1 MRARSLTML
10 AVVLPITGLSVAG
23 CAPSLAGSG
32 DGGGTIHQIQLRW
45 DADEVEATAMADDYC
60 RQFGR
65 TAHIAGEELGLFW
78 TDTLSFDCV
87 K

>member
-1 MRARSLTML
+1 MRARSLTVL
-10 AVVLPITGLSVAG
+10 AVLLPVAGFAAAG

-32 DGGGTIHQIQLRW
+32 EGGGTIHQLQLRW
-45 DADEVEATAMADDYC
+45 DADEVEATAMAADYC

-65 TAHIAGEELGLFW
+65 TAHIAGEELGVLW
-78 TDTLSFDCV
+78 TDTLTFDCV